1 MSSCSEAEGSSPVV
15 HETHTNATCGNRQN
29 DFDIASFGTGTAVR
43 LPGPSPD
50 KPNVYPFGKPYN
62 DIYEE
67 LESQNRALYTANGL
81 LKMLDRNRKIKL
93 APERFQESKEKFDIV
108 ITCEERVFDAVCE
121 GNRYSIA
128 RSLGNSHR
136 LSCSSNEQRTDIVNR
151 EGDGTTSVHV
161 INVEIKDNHS
171 EAEVGGKIILR
182 LASLVRSL
190 LFTTQLLL
198 SMSLRILEQQIQ
210 ESQDVDGDMEEIL
223 NKVTKETGAKLLH
236 SVSFY

>member
-1 MSSCSEAEGSSPVV
+1 
-15 HETHTNATCGNRQN
+15 
-29 DFDIASFGTGTAVR
+29 
-43 LPGPSPD
+43 
-50 KPNVYPFGKPYN
+50 
-62 DIYEE
+62 
-67 LESQNRALYTANGL
+67 
-81 LKMLDRNRKIKL
+81 MLDRNRKIKL

-121 GNRYSIA
+121 GTSRVRLN
-128 RSLGNSHR
+128 R
-136 LSCSSNEQRTDIVNR
+136 LSSNAQRTDIVNR

-190 LFTTQLLL
+190 SCIHY
-198 SMSLRILEQQIQ
+198 SMGTYKFLRKQIQ
-210 ESQDVDGDMEEIL
+210 ESQDLDGDMEEIL
-223 NKVTKETGAKLLH
+223 NKVTKETGAKLLQ